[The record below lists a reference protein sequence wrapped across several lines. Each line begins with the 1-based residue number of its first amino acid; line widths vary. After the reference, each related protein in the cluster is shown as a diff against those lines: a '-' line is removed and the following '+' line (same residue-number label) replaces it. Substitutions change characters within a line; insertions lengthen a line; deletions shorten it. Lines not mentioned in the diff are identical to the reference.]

1 MLKKII
7 FTTCLLLSITYAMN
21 SVASTNDPSEQLN
34 TLLQEHQGKVIYLD
48 FWASWC
54 GPCKKSFP
62 WMNEMQTRYAPD
74 GFTVITVNLDK
85 EALLA
90 NEFLATHPANFPVVY
105 DPEGILA
112 KQYKL
117 VGMPSSYLI
126 GKDGEIKRS
135 HAGFINKQIPTY
147 EQEIQLLLQQSVIKH

>member
-7 FTTCLLLSITYAMN
+7 ATFCFLSSIAL
-21 SVASTNDPSEQLN
+21 SGASLAQSNDPSTQLN
-34 TLLQEHQGKVIYLD
+34 TLLQTHQGKVIYLD

-105 DPEGILA
+105 DSEGILA